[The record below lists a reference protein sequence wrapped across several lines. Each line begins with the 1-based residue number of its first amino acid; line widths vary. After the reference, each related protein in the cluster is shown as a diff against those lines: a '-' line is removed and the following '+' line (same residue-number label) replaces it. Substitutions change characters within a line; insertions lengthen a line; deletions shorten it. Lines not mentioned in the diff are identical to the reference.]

1 MLKVSA
7 WSLATKLSVS
17 FCLVVFV
24 LMAGV
29 TAHSLRSAEESQLRE
44 ERETLQ
50 DLAGT
55 TAGRLDQLIID
66 SKQRVEVLS
75 GDNELETMMSWPAD
89 RRMAAIHAMTSG
101 STDGDA
107 ALARSISEGIG
118 DLYRSVKNEDD
129 IQRFLGGV
137 KNGEEV
143 VFVTITD
150 MAGRMV
156 LRSSSVIE
164 DKGRGLE
171 PPAGSSLITPE
182 QRKLRPY
189 FVTAIGNPTRSYVG
203 NVNHAQRP
211 GAENSYVS
219 FSHAIVDPTTGAPT
233 GVVSFALDWS
243 TIGALIRELAAH
255 GEATHHEVYL
265 VDRMGA
271 ILRPYRRDRST
282 DGTDYSFLEAS
293 GRNEALAKGD
303 PSYEYPFGDA
313 RPSSVGDRGAGKLKA
328 KLDAALALE
337 REHGSDALPPWRD
350 EQARLK
356 DFTGV
361 DEVDGRK
368 LLLGFYPVRQ
378 SGQHGWHVVFADDHE
393 AWEAAA
399 RAKHKEIFVAMI
411 AALAVACAILI
422 VLVRIVTR
430 QTKELLRGTQ
440 ALAAGSLE
448 TRIPVLS
455 GDELGQLAAS
465 FNDMAGRLT
474 EARDKIGDEKKRADE
489 ARDAAETAN
498 KAKSTFLASMSHELR
513 TPLNAIIGYGEMLI
527 EDAQDD
533 GRDENAADLQ
543 KIVGAGKHLLGLIND
558 ILDLEKVAAGKMVV
572 HCENVAVEEVVRDVT
587 STVKPLVEKNG
598 NALAVTIEPGF
609 GTIWADAQKLRQC
622 LLNLLSNAS
631 KFTDKGTIALGVKH
645 DGGRIAFA
653 VTDTGI
659 GMTPEQLGKLFQPFT
674 QADSSTSRK
683 YGGTGLGLAL
693 TKTFCEMMGG
703 SIDVTSE
710 MGRGSTFTIRLPI
723 SPAARPEAP
732 APPSV
737 RPQQRPILVIDDDP
751 ATQELM
757 ARSLGKEGF
766 PVVSALN
773 GEEGLRL
780 AKEIHPAAITL
791 DIVMPGMD
799 GLKVLEILEANPETR
814 TIPVIIISMTD
825 DRDRGFALGAAEFLT
840 KPVDWDRLVSVLGR
854 SGVVPSADP
863 ILIVEDDPANREL
876 LRRML
881 EKAGWSVE
889 EAENGQ
895 AAFERIEARRPS
907 LVLLD
912 LMMPRVDG
920 FDLVARLR
928 ERADLRD
935 IPVVIITAKD
945 LTNDDRERITENVR
959 TVLQKGKYS
968 RDELLAYV
976 RDLVSE
982 RAGRKKPATARV
994 S

>member
-1 MLKVSA
+1 M
-7 WSLATKLSVS
+7 
-17 FCLVVFV
+17 
-24 LMAGV
+24 
-29 TAHSLRSAEESQLRE
+29 
-44 ERETLQ
+44 
-50 DLAGT
+50 
-55 TAGRLDQLIID
+55 
-66 SKQRVEVLS
+66 
-75 GDNELETMMSWPAD
+75 
-89 RRMAAIHAMTSG
+89 
-101 STDGDA
+101 
-107 ALARSISEGIG
+107 
-118 DLYRSVKNEDD
+118 KNEED

-137 KNGEEV
+137 KNGEEI

-150 MAGRMV
+150 LEGRMV
-156 LRSSSVIE
+156 LRSSSEIQ

-171 PPAGSSLITPE
+171 PPPSSSLIKPE
-182 QRKLRPY
+182 QRRLRPY
-189 FVTAIGNPTRSYVG
+189 FVTAVGNPTRSYVG
-203 NVNHAQRP
+203 NVNHAQRA

-219 FSHAIVDPTTGAPT
+219 FSHAVVDPVTGVPT

-243 TIGALIRELAAH
+243 TIGALIRELAAR
-255 GEATHHEVYL
+255 GETMHHEVYL

-271 ILRPYRRDRST
+271 ILRPYRRDRS
-282 DGTDYSFLEAS
+282 DGAIYSFLES
-293 GRNEALAKGD
+293 RGREEALAKSD
-303 PSYEYPFGDA
+303 PAYEYPFGDA
-313 RPSSVGDRGAGKLKA
+313 RPSSVGARGADELKA
-328 KLDAALALE
+328 KLDAARAE
-337 REHGSDALPPWRD
+337 EDGHEGDTLPPWRD
-350 EQARLK
+350 ERTRVT
-356 DFTGV
+356 DFTAV
-361 DEVDGRK
+361 ASIDGHP

-378 SGQHGWHVVFADDHE
+378 SGPHGWHVVFADDND
-393 AWEAAA
+393 AWVAAA
-399 RAKHKEIFVAMI
+399 RAKHKEIFLAMV
-411 AALAVACAILI
+411 AALAVACTILI
-422 VLVRIVTR
+422 ALVRIVTR
-430 QTKELLRGTQ
+430 QTKELLTGTQ

-465 FNDMAGRLT
+465 FNDMAGRLK
-474 EARDKIGDEKKRADE
+474 EARDKVGDEKKRADE
-489 ARDAAETAN
+489 ARETAEAAN

-558 ILDLEKVAAGKMVV
+558 ILDLEKVAAGKMTV
-572 HCENVAVEEVVRDVT
+572 HCENVAVDEVVRDVT

-598 NALAVTIEPGF
+598 NTLAVNVAPGF
-609 GTIWADAQKLRQC
+609 TTIWADAQKLRQC

-631 KFTDKGTIALGVKH
+631 KFTDKGTITLDVHH
-645 DGGRIAFA
+645 DGERIVFA
-653 VTDTGI
+653 VSDTGI
-659 GMTPEQLGKLFQPFT
+659 GMTPEQMAKLFQPFA
-674 QADSSTSRK
+674 QADASTSRK

-703 SIDVTSE
+703 EVQVTSE
-710 MGRGSTFTIRLPI
+710 IGRGSTFSVRLPVAP
-723 SPAARPEAP
+723 PARTETQP
-732 APPSV
+732 PPSV
-737 RPQQRPILVIDDDP
+737 RSEQRPILVIDDDP

-757 ARSLGKEGF
+757 GRSLRKEGF
-766 PVVSALN
+766 PVVSALS
-773 GEEGLRL
+773 GDEGLRL
-780 AKEIHPAAITL
+780 ARELQPAAITL

-799 GLKVLEILEANPETR
+799 GLKVLETLEADPETR
-814 TIPVIIISMTD
+814 GIPVIIISMTD

-854 SGVVPSADP
+854 SGVVPSTDP

-881 EKAGWSVE
+881 EKAGWQVE
-889 EAENGQ
+889 EADNGQ
-895 AAFERIEARRPS
+895 AALERIEAKRPS

-945 LTNDDRERITENVR
+945 LTDDDRERMTENVR

-982 RAGRKKPATARV
+982 HARGRKPTSARV